1 MLIRSELP
9 AVYTL
14 ADRDKLRD
22 GTMLGSKL
30 TAIIANEP
38 VKVVILQR
46 YPNIAYTSHGCFS
59 WTDLL
64 LWNGKKGDK
73 RG

>member
-14 ADRDKLRD
+14 ADRNKLRD

-30 TAIIANEP
+30 KAIIDNKI
-38 VKVVILQR
+38 VNVVLLQR
-46 YPNIAYTSHGCFS
+46 YPYVAYTTHGCFS